1 MAMFLGLAGAA
12 YSAYG
17 SEWVSDYATV
27 GGALKSNFSA
37 LGPFSAG
44 DVTVGLVYLWDHEK
58 SKRRESDPATC
69 SKPQP
74 GDLGPGPSP
83 DVLDDFRVLCAMSQ
97 VAYWEDKDA
106 VAKFMKRH
114 GHEVIHHDNKTAFQ
128 EPAYIVSDCREKKE
142 VMFIIR
148 GTSGAADALTDGDC
162 APVPLDSAL
171 PEFQGAT
178 AHRGMKKAA
187 DWLLKEGLVKLKRA
201 MDGIG
206 SGARLTVTGHSL
218 GAGSAAIVSI
228 LLREHFPK
236 MRCVAFATPACLDL
250 SACVAAGADVKNP
263 FMTSVVLHDDVVPR
277 ASRQNVDDLRV
288 RIQSIDWYSQATD
301 DFNASKAGKAAAY
314 TKVGVG
320 AVVGK
325 ASSVAGYLGEKFAAA
340 TKEGTRGGSAKA
352 TAGSAAS
359 AAKSG
364 AVAGAKAT
372 TSLAKSFGAKLGFG
386 KKKSA
391 DGDTRAAG
399 DEAPAGAADGERM
412 FIAGD
417 ASKDDAPAPTFY
429 VPGVVYH
436 LRRGPTCAGGSVAR
450 VKPDCASLCAIQLS
464 GSFINDHS
472 LNEYVEALDA
482 LAIRKSPGKPKEEIR
497 GKLEW
502 QEAGETKY
510 KVGMTNW
517 KEHETFVLAHE
528 FCLKKKNEDGEL
540 MPKKVDLYRGGYVL
554 ENEGDAGHDFKGKGP
569 HGIKIVDPTKKKD
582 PIRLYVPSGEK
593 DLKKWIKTIRRC
605 IEGDVEDPKCAPE
618 PLYK

>member
-1 MAMFLGLAGAA
+1 
-12 YSAYG
+12 
-17 SEWVSDYATV
+17 
-27 GGALKSNFSA
+27 
-37 LGPFSAG
+37 
-44 DVTVGLVYLWDHEK
+44 
-58 SKRRESDPATC
+58 
-69 SKPQP
+69 
-74 GDLGPGPSP
+74 
-83 DVLDDFRVLCAMSQ
+83 
-97 VAYWEDKDA
+97 
-106 VAKFMKRH
+106 
-114 GHEVIHHDNKTAFQ
+114 
-128 EPAYIVSDCREKKE
+128 
-142 VMFIIR
+142 
-148 GTSGAADALTDGDC
+148 
-162 APVPLDSAL
+162 
-171 PEFQGAT
+171 
-178 AHRGMKKAA
+178 
-187 DWLLKEGLVKLKRA
+187 
-201 MDGIG
+201 
-206 SGARLTVTGHSL
+206 
-218 GAGSAAIVSI
+218 
-228 LLREHFPK
+228 
-236 MRCVAFATPACLDL
+236 
-250 SACVAAGADVKNP
+250 
-263 FMTSVVLHDDVVPR
+263 
-277 ASRQNVDDLRV
+277 
-288 RIQSIDWYSQATD
+288 
-301 DFNASKAGKAAAY
+301 
-314 TKVGVG
+314 
-320 AVVGK
+320 
-325 ASSVAGYLGEKFAAA
+325 
-340 TKEGTRGGSAKA
+340 
-352 TAGSAAS
+352 
-359 AAKSG
+359 
-364 AVAGAKAT
+364 
-372 TSLAKSFGAKLGFG
+372 
-386 KKKSA
+386 
-391 DGDTRAAG
+391 
-399 DEAPAGAADGERM
+399 M